1 MGEIVRDLIPELIGV
16 GAHAARTCDRES
28 VSQAALHDNREISLA
43 TQPPRAADQFGPP
56 PSVLPPSRRRAVP
69 VAAGV
74 QWLFAPV
81 RQVTSDQ
88 PVGLAVGVVALE

>member
-56 PSVLPPSRRRAVP
+56 PSVLPPRTGRLVLL
-69 VAAGV
+69 AAGAHWRYSL
-74 QWLFAPV
+74 QSV
-81 RQVTSDQ
+81 RSRATS
-88 PVGLAVGVVALE
+88 PLASQ

>member
-43 TQPPRAADQFGPP
+43 TQPPGRQTTRSTALGVAPRPGRL
-56 PSVLPPSRRRAVP
+56 VLL
-69 VAAGV
+69 AAGAHWRYSL
-74 QWLFAPV
+74 QSV
-81 RQVTSDQ
+81 RSRATS
-88 PVGLAVGVVALE
+88 PLASQ